1 MFTWWSFRPL
11 RYRVGSSP
19 GLWNLENR
27 ASAVTR
33 PQIVLG
39 LDWKGTNSRAWE
51 QVWQPGGAEPKAKA
65 GWRRR
70 GGKRRPSLP
79 PSQGRASTPGRSL
92 VAAGAGRLQ
101 AAALLSP
108 AAAGRAHCSRRAE
121 PRGGGSP
128 SRVPRGARPGS
139 RRSVP
144 PPLGLTA
151 DSHRPDCIINVNGAA
166 SVSCEGSSGL
176 VLCDTH
182 PGILT
187 REKAASQQGW
197 KISLSGTHSKCHGKR
212 SDFKTVSSRWLRTK
226 IERRKFGLKLGS
238 YTPIVYL
245 SRFYM
250 NKIPNTSLCKTR
262 DLRKSVQTHFDNP
275 QPGRRRPGPRKTSP
289 WVSELIREPTG
300 NRGRRHT

>member
-1 MFTWWSFRPL
+1 MR
-11 RYRVGSSP
+11 R
-19 GLWNLENR
+19 
-27 ASAVTR
+27 
-33 PQIVLG
+33 
-39 LDWKGTNSRAWE
+39 
-51 QVWQPGGAEPKAKA
+51 PGGAEPRAKA
-65 GWRRR
+65 GCRRR

-92 VAAGAGRLQ
+92 VAAGAGRLW

-108 AAAGRAHCSRRAE
+108 AAAGRAHCSRWAE
-121 PRGGGSP
+121 PRRAASAPPPACPGEP
-128 SRVPRGARPGS
+128 RPGS

-144 PPLGLTA
+144 PPLGLTE
-151 DSHRPDCIINVNGAA
+151 DSHRPDCIINVNEAA
-166 SVSCEGSSGL
+166 SVSCEGSLGL
-176 VLCDTH
+176 VLCDTY

-226 IERRKFGLKLGS
+226 IERRKFGLKLSS
-238 YTPIVYL
+238 YTPTVYL

-250 NKIPNTSLCKTR
+250 NKILNTSLCKTR
-262 DLRKSVQTHFDNP
+262 DLRKSVQTHFYNP
-275 QPGRRRPGPRKTSP
+275 QPGRRSPGPREASP

-300 NRGRRHT
+300 NRGRPHT

>member
-1 MFTWWSFRPL
+1 MTNL
-11 RYRVGSSP
+11 CSSRTEEWLQTMATST
-19 GLWNLENR
+19 GWNFFLSVEGVHVVIIPSSEIQGRQQPRSLKSGKSSVCGHPASNR
-27 ASAVTR
+27 F
-33 PQIVLG
+33 
-39 LDWKGTNSRAWE
+39 
-51 QVWQPGGAEPKAKA
+51 
-65 GWRRR
+65 RRR

-176 VLCDTH
+176 VLCDTY

-212 SDFKTVSSRWLRTK
+212 SDFKTVS
-226 IERRKFGLKLGS
+226 
-238 YTPIVYL
+238 